1 MTLPLLGI
9 TMGDPAGIGPEIILQ
24 ALRHDA
30 VRQRGR
36 PLAIGQAAAFRRVA
50 GSVGFEGAIR
60 AVRHPAE
67 ARFEPGT
74 LDVLEASPERTPLC
88 TLGEVSA
95 AGGQAAFDALRVAI
109 AEAMAGRIDAVV
121 TCPLHK
127 EALQRA
133 GHHFPGHTEIFA
145 HFTNTPDV
153 TMMLAE
159 GNLRVVHVSTHIA
172 LRAACDAVTRERV
185 GKVIELARDACRR
198 LGIPEPR
205 IGVAGLNP
213 HAGDGGLFGFEE
225 RDAII
230 PAIEA
235 ARARGWQVSGP
246 VPPDTFYAK
255 AAGGAYDICVA
266 MYHDQGHI
274 PVKLLGFQYDAA
286 KDAWTNVSGINVTLG
301 LPIIRVS
308 VDHGT
313 AFDQAGKGTASEA
326 SLLNA
331 IEYAARMARA
341 A

>member
-1 MTLPLLGI
+1 VCRLE
-9 TMGDPAGIGPEIILQ
+9 D
-24 ALRHDA
+24 
-30 VRQRGR
+30 
-36 PLAIGQAAAFRRVA
+36 
-50 GSVGFEGAIR
+50 
-60 AVRHPAE
+60 

-74 LDVLEASPERTPLC
+74 LDVLESSPVGSPLC
-88 TLGEVSA
+88 ALGQVSPV
-95 AGGQAAFDALRVAI
+95 GGQAAFDALRVAI
-109 AEAMAGRIDAVV
+109 AEALAGRIDAVV

-127 EALQRA
+127 EALRQA

-145 HFTNTPDV
+145 HFTGTRDV
-153 TMMLAE
+153 SMILAE
-159 GNLRVVHVSTHIA
+159 GNLRVVHVSTHVS
-172 LRAACDAVTRERV
+172 LRDACDAVTRERV
-185 GKVIELARDACRR
+185 GKVIELAHDACLR
-198 LGIPEPR
+198 LGIAQPR

-230 PAIEA
+230 PAIQDA
-235 ARARGWQVSGP
+235 TARGWQVFGP

-274 PVKLLGFQYDAA
+274 PVKLLGFRYEVGTDS
-286 KDAWTNVSGINVTLG
+286 WSNVSGINVTLG

-331 IEYAARMARA
+331 IEYASRMARA
-341 A
+341 NPESVP